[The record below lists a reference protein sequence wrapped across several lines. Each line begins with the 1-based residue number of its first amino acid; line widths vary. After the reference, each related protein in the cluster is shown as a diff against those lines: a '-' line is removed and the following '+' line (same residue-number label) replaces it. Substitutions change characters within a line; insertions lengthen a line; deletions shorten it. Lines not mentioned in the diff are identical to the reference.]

1 MDNINNM
8 KNDISMTYKINKN
21 MKNEYGKCQ
30 SIIKSGKNEGS
41 VCNRDRCHYHFNL
54 GDFFKLPAE
63 FRKVIDENREFYDK
77 YWYLEITDMFYKCEN
92 ATCKPNDK
100 VLQSYIRIMLSLIGM
115 TTKKEIRYVLFIIM
129 YRLFDTP
136 AMHEMINKDTQKYK
150 TFHNCI
156 NNKIAETIIDVNSRP
171 KTEFC
176 NQFIR
181 YIENNLQPNRKY
193 LFRNKNVKH
202 SFSKL
207 KLRMIVKIY
216 LTKLYNNTV
225 ENMYSPDGNYVPIIK
240 ERYDSCY
247 NTLLKN

>member
-1 MDNINNM
+1 
-8 KNDISMTYKINKN
+8 
-21 MKNEYGKCQ
+21 
-30 SIIKSGKNEGS
+30 
-41 VCNRDRCHYHFNL
+41 
-54 GDFFKLPAE
+54 
-63 FRKVIDENREFYDK
+63 
-77 YWYLEITDMFYKCEN
+77 
-92 ATCKPNDK
+92 
-100 VLQSYIRIMLSLIGM
+100 MLSLIGM